1 MPCTAV
7 ERRPRSATAAAGAD
21 AVVGIMVNFSGCYW
35 IIRIFFDD
43 AKKSFESLL
52 KWKEET
58 LGGGPELKG
67 I

>member
-21 AVVGIMVNFSGCYW
+21 AVVGIMMVNFSGCYW

-43 AKKSFESLL
+43 DDE
-52 KWKEET
+52 KELRIFVEME
-58 LGGGPELKG
+58 GGDARRRS
-67 I
+67 

>member
-21 AVVGIMVNFSGCYW
+21 AVVGIMMVNFSGCCYW
-35 IIRIFFDD
+35 IIRIFDD

-52 KWKEET
+52 KNE
-58 LGGGPELKG
+58 GGDVP
-67 I
+67 

>member
-52 KWKEET
+52 KNE
-58 LGGGPELKG
+58 GGDVP
-67 I
+67 